1 MRKAAVSMVLL
12 LAACGGQV
20 AEPSPNAQGASSSS
34 ASESPSG
41 DAPSVGAPAPAAK
54 GPESVAADVGVPS
67 ALALSSTSAV
77 FTTRSTIIGGELV
90 EAGALFVADKRVGP
104 ALMISVDRQGA
115 TYDALAIDEKD
126 AFVGTS
132 DGRLL
137 RVPLMGGE
145 ATTVAD
151 IEASPVALSVAD
163 DYVYFARETGE
174 VGRVAKSG
182 GAPETLTTVEGAVRG
197 VEADAS
203 AVYVA
208 TGPTEAKPAAGGI
221 VRVGLDTHAPELL
234 ASSGEPCA
242 LIRDGEHLFWTSRPV
257 AVDAPAMKG
266 EVRKLSLDG
275 NAVATVAAGTFT
287 ACAIASDDQNLW
299 FATTAPAAAF
309 PVRSTDGNTAGSGL
323 MRAPIAG
330 GEPVAVDGAGSA
342 LAQPGAVA
350 VDATHVYWLTDKA
363 VLRLAK

>member
-20 AEPSPNAQGASSSS
+20 AEPSPNAQGASSTNEPPSS
-34 ASESPSG
+34 
-41 DAPSVGAPAPAAK
+41 DTPSVGAPAGRT
-54 GPESVAADVGVPS
+54 GPESVASDVGIPS

-77 FTTRSTIIGGELV
+77 FTTRNTFVGGELV

-115 TYDALAIDEKD
+115 TYDALAIDEHD

-132 DGRLL
+132 DGRLV

-145 ATTVAD
+145 PATVAD
-151 IEASPVALSVAD
+151 IEASPVALSLSG

-174 VGRVAKSG
+174 VGRVAKAG
-182 GAPETLTTVEGAVRG
+182 GAPEALATVEGAVRG
-197 VEADAS
+197 VEADAN

-208 TGPTEAKPAAGGI
+208 TGPTDAKPAAGGI

-242 LIRDGEHLFWTSRPV
+242 LIRDGEHLFWTSRP
-257 AVDAPAMKG
+257 ASAGGPAMKG
-266 EVRKLSLDG
+266 EVRKLSLEG

-309 PVRSTDGNTAGSGL
+309 PVRSGDGSAAGSGL

-330 GEPVAVDGAGSA
+330 GDPVVVDGAGSA